1 MPLKIF
7 GSSFNTVGSS
17 SSNLILKC
25 KGAIKIQWGSK
36 YIDLIKDGKI
46 NSDSQF
52 IFKVKEVGTKD
63 GIYVVDDGDTP
74 KIVLSVNGTQVDL
87 NKEGNTYVSFL
98 GGQKTSSEQK
108 YTALQ
113 NIGFIYKDLQ
123 SIQSDSL
130 QNGIIYVE
138 SEQKLYVIQD
148 GQFSEFSALPNPLT
162 NQLVISK
169 SDSQQGALIIK
180 GTGFKNSLL
189 FDSLQIY
196 SEKTNNYIQSNNP
209 LTIGVKGNTLQIDQ
223 DKTTFNNQVILPKLQ
238 SSTAS
243 NTQGFKLYTNNGL
256 STLEVDKLVVRHSNE
271 SVEDPSIYSKY
282 WYREVNIIQS
292 LEEDESKITL
302 TLYYPN
308 KFKVNDSVYTYLSE
322 TSALIS
328 LKIVK
333 SENYSVVVQLVDT
346 EEEISDWTS
355 LKGQLLF
362 LAGSEGKISI
372 LRRDN
377 ENIDLIESSSF
388 EDEQSLDSI
397 STRIGNIGELNLNG
411 KEGAITGTGIYSDN
425 GCFLKAQYT
434 SNYDL
439 PNNDSSTKFA
449 STEWTNNLV
458 PKGSIIMFSGDIS
471 TIPNIWNICDG
482 TNGTPDLS
490 EKFVKKSEDEYSLI
504 YIMKIN

>member
-1 MPLKIF
+1 MSDKFNIF
-7 GSSFNTVGSS
+7 GKSHTVLGKSS
-17 SSNLILKC
+17 SDLILKC
-25 KGAIKIQWGSK
+25 RGAVKIQWGSK
-36 YIDLIKDGKI
+36 YIDLIKNGKI
-46 NSDSQF
+46 NADSQF
-52 IFKVKEVGTKD
+52 IFKAKEVGTKD
-63 GIYVVDDGDTP
+63 GIYVVEDGDTP
-74 KIVLSVNGTQVDL
+74 KIVLSINGTQIDL

-98 GGQKTSSEQK
+98 GEQKTSSEQK

-123 SIQSDSL
+123 SIQPDSL
-130 QNGIIYVE
+130 YNGIIYVE
-138 SEQKLYVIQD
+138 SEQKLYVVQD

-169 SDSQQGALIIK
+169 SDSQRGALIIK
-180 GTGFKNSLL
+180 GTGFKNSLI

-209 LTIGVKGNTLQIDQ
+209 LTIGVKDNIIQINQ
-223 DKTTFNNQVILPKLQ
+223 DKTTFNNQVILPELQ

-256 STLEVDKLVVRHSNE
+256 STLEVDKLVVRHSSE
-271 SVEDPSIYSKY
+271 STENPSIYSKY

-292 LEEDESKITL
+292 FEEGESNITL
-302 TLYYPN
+302 YLYYPS
-308 KFKVNDSVYTYLSE
+308 KFKVNDSVYTYLPE
-322 TSALIS
+322 TSDLIP
-328 LKIVK
+328 LKIVE
-333 SENYSVVVQLVDT
+333 SEGYFVVVNT
-346 EEEISDWTS
+346 EEEISDWEG

-362 LAGSEGKISI
+362 LVGSEEKASI

-377 ENIDLIESSSF
+377 ENIDLIVSSSF

-397 STRIGNIGELNLNG
+397 STRIGNIEELNLNG

-458 PKGSIIMFSGDIS
+458 PKGSIIMFSGNIS

-490 EKFVKKSEDEYSLI
+490 EKFVKKSENEYFLI